1 MALQLRSWTLNRVDS
16 LSSQHKVNYHLLLA
30 VPHYPHFLPFAE
42 SSSVCASL
50 TALDVFCC
58 LCENP
63 SVCYSL
69 LAVGPNVPSAP
80 VRRISSQHLEIQM
93 FIFFSINDLRWETE
107 WAELQKERKKER
119 KKHILTYCR
128 QISLLIMPNVQC
140 SLLQRYICCRVSWLM
155 ARVML
160 SGQLLDKWL
169 IISGKTCLASLE
181 IKSEIA
187 VSMTFFL

>member
-1 MALQLRSWTLNRVDS
+1 MNPPYGFATTELNS
-16 LSSQHKVNYHLLLA
+16 KQSGQLSSQHKVNYHLLQA
-30 VPHYPHFLPFAE
+30 VPHYPDFLPFAD

-58 LCENP
+58 LCKNP

-107 WAELQKERKKER
+107 WAELQKERKKEKNIFSPTVDR
-119 KKHILTYCR
+119 SHSSSCQMSNVAYCR
-128 QISLLIMPNVQC
+128 DTFVAEFLGLWQGL
-140 SLLQRYICCRVSWLM
+140 CC
-155 ARVML
+155 
-160 SGQLLDKWL
+160 Q
-169 IISGKTCLASLE
+169 AS
-181 IKSEIA
+181 
-187 VSMTFFL
+187 F